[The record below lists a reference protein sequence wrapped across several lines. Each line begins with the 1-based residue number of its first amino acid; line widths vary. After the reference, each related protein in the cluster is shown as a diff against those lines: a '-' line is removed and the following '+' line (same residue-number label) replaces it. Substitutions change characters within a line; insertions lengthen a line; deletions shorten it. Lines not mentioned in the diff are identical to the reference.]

1 MYVVVLLKQGGYGT
15 NIYYNYFI
23 VLSFSFNSVSMYV

>member
-15 NIYYNYFI
+15 NIYYINAF
-23 VLSFSFNSVSMYV
+23 VFSFPSVA